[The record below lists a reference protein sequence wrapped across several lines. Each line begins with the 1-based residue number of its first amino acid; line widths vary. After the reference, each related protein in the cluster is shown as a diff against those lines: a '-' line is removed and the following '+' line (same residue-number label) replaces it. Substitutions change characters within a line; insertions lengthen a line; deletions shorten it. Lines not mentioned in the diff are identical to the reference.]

1 MALTDTE
8 RLVLDIFSRN
18 LPDLF
23 DTLADY
29 EKFGVASSVLKT
41 SANVLRTLDEDK
53 LVRSVLEWFARKRC
67 DVVDSESHSVEVGGD
82 GIVEIQ
88 N

>member
-8 RLVLDIFSRN
+8 RMVLDLVSRN

-29 EKFGVASSVLKT
+29 QSFGVASSIIKT
-41 SANVLRTLDEDK
+41 AANVLRSLDEDK
-53 LVRSVLEWFARKRC
+53 LARSVVEWFARKRC
-67 DVVDSESHSVEVGGD
+67 DVVSSDEHDVEVSGEVSIED
-82 GIVEIQ
+82 
-88 N
+88 